1 MKKLPALG
9 TLIIPTVEGW
19 IVQVA
24 GAAGKVVPGL
34 SEAVELLPDEGAIV
48 LALPERFVVSERMT
62 LPSVE
67 EAELGGMVELQ
78 LEKSLPYGIEEVAFE
93 FAVVRRGEAESEVFA
108 VVAQASQLE
117 ELCAPLRE
125 EGRLPSRIGLYAK
138 QAAALTSGVC
148 LCVWGELGQL
158 VLAVAESGVLGFVHS
173 LPDVSE
179 ETLRQEL
186 PQMLLA
192 AEMAGASGA
201 FEMVRLDPAL
211 SGLEGALGE
220 LLAVPVKVEAF
231 LPAQGAA
238 AAWGAGS
245 LAPARWKAEVEQMR
259 RRGKL
264 RQRLQLGALVYLLF
278 VACTFLYLGWM
289 QYQVR
294 QLDVR
299 LAQTQPLVDFVSKH
313 QTQWNQLAPAIDPD
327 RYLLEVLNQVHR
339 SLPSDEVK
347 ITVFEAGPGQFKVE
361 GEAPSANLAIE
372 FKEKLRAEQALSAYR
387 IEGPP
392 PSILPTGGARYVI
405 FGKP

>member
-9 TLIIPTVEGW
+9 TLIIPTAEGW
-19 IVQVA
+19 IVRVA
-24 GAAGKVVPGL
+24 GAEEQRAAGLAEVV
-34 SEAVELLPDEGAIV
+34 ALLPLVGEIV

-62 LPSVE
+62 LPSVDA
-67 EAELGGMVELQ
+67 AELEGMVELQ

-93 FAVVRRGEAESEVFA
+93 FEVVRRGEAESEVFA

-117 ELCAPLRE
+117 ELCEPLRAG
-125 EGRLPSRIGLYAK
+125 GRLPSRIGLFAK
-138 QAAALTSGVC
+138 QAVASTSGVC
-148 LCVWGELGQL
+148 LCVWVELGQV

-173 LPDVSE
+173 LPDASE

-186 PQMLLA
+186 PRMLLA

-211 SGLEGALGE
+211 SEWEGALGE
-220 LLAVPVKVEAF
+220 LMAVPVKVGAF
-231 LPAQGAA
+231 LAPTVSAETA
-238 AAWGAGS
+238 GAGS
-245 LAPARWKAEVEQMR
+245 LAPARWQAEVEQMQ
-259 RRGKL
+259 RRGQL
-264 RQRLQLGALVYLLF
+264 RQRLQVGALVYLLF
-278 VACTFLYLGWM
+278 VACAFLYLGWM
-289 QYQVR
+289 QYDVR

-299 LAQTQPLVDFVSKH
+299 LARTQPLVDFVSKH

-327 RYLLEVLNQVHR
+327 RYLVEVLRQVHR
-339 SLPSDEVK
+339 SRPSGEVK

-372 FKEKLRAEQALSAYR
+372 FKEKLRAEQALEPYR

-392 PSILPTGGARYVI
+392 PNILPTGGARYVI